1 MMLPTANFKESIIKA
16 IKCINQEIIVIK
28 AKLKIIVLNYHQYQG
43 LATTTY
49 NSIIRKKAGICL
61 TKANN

>member
-1 MMLPTANFKESIIKA
+1 M
-16 IKCINQEIIVIK
+16 KCINQEIIVIK
-28 AKLKIIVLNYHQYQG
+28 VKLKIKVLNYHQYQG

-49 NSIIRKKAGICL
+49 NSIILKKAGICL